1 MSRIKPFKIEFI
13 DPDTMKLVDTQS
25 GDIYVSTDKDGFLF
39 AWIHDIEYPQGIKQL
54 LIKKVD
60 ENTN

>member
-1 MSRIKPFKIEFI
+1 
-13 DPDTMKLVDTQS
+13 MKLVDTQS